1 MALLLS
7 IVVLLFLLVAFVYQI
22 ITTQVTA
29 VDAPTLLKS
38 AAAPAPPAAALPYRQ
53 PQPSAFPARG
63 GGQHGRIGDAAVP
76 PAGPAPLT
84 SPREASGRLRSEGG
98 AVRGG
103 AALAIGGLVAGI
115 LGGWLLYHPARG
127 ATACSHQVIEV
138 CSQGFV
144 VLTGSQIAGG
154 AIALAG
160 ILAVVIAGVLAAR

>member
-1 MALLLS
+1 MLLLT

-22 ITTQVTA
+22 ITTPVAA

-38 AAAPAPPAAALPYRQ
+38 AAAPAPPAAALPGRPRQ
-53 PQPSAFPARG
+53 APAFPAHG
-63 GGQHGRIGDAAVP
+63 GGQPSRTSDA
-76 PAGPAPLT
+76 PAPPT
-84 SPREASGRLRSEGG
+84 RPAPRASGRQAFRRPRSEGG
-98 AVRGG
+98 ATRGA

-115 LGGWLLYHPARG
+115 AGGWLLYRPARG
-127 ATACSHQVIEV
+127 ATTCAHQAIQV

-144 VLTGSQIAGG
+144 VLTGSQLFGG

>member
-29 VDAPTLLKS
+29 VDAPTLLKA

-63 GGQHGRIGDAAVP
+63 GQHGRTGDAPVP
-76 PAGPAPLT
+76 TTGPAPLT
-84 SPREASGRLRSEGG
+84 SPQEASGRLRSEGG
-98 AVRGG
+98 AVRGV

-115 LGGWLLYHPARG
+115 IGGWLLYHPARG
-127 ATACSHQVIEV
+127 ATACSHQMIEV